1 VRDISTFDLSLRT
14 ICRRFIFIFYTM
26 KKDYKKIAEM
36 QSESIKKLLKEN
48 QEQKLKIATLKI
60 DLEMQEK
67 YFKNREFLK
76 KANE

>member
-1 VRDISTFDLSLRT
+1 
-14 ICRRFIFIFYTM
+14 M